1 MAKQFLIICFIVCG
15 WLNTQTVFAQ
25 ETRPTQTIRG
35 LVTDVAS
42 DAPLSLASIKILN
55 TDIPATAT
63 NAEGQFVLPNIPVGR
78 YDLQVSFM
86 GYETEIVKDIVL
98 TSAKEVNLEIRLKEH
113 LGTLGEVVIRA
124 RVDKSRPLNKMT
136 LTGARMLSTEEA
148 SRFAGGMDDPARLV
162 SAYAG
167 VASGLSDNGI
177 SIHGNSPGFLQW
189 RLEDVEI
196 PNPNHF
202 ADIGSYGGGLLTSL
216 SSNLLGN
223 SDFYTSAFPA
233 EYNNAISG
241 IFDMR
246 LRNGNNQRFQH
257 TFQLGILGINA
268 ASEGPLD
275 KQGKASYIF
284 NYRYSTV
291 ELLSKLSKSKDMSQS
306 LNYQDLNFKLN
317 FPTAH
322 AGTFSFWTTA
332 LIDKVGPQ
340 MRKPSDWEY
349 AEDAKDSRAKQTS
362 AAAGLSHHYLWNN
375 GGMLKTTLAL
385 TFSETNVWEGV
396 YDALMNAK
404 PVIDFKVRYTNAVLN
419 SFFNKKYSSRHTNK
433 TGVTITNMHYDM
445 RFDMAPYYQQPLQ
458 RLSEGQGNT
467 VLGSVYSSSL
477 FNLSDDLSATVGI
490 NGQFLTLNK
499 HWTLEPRLALKWQMT
514 DKNSLGFAYG
524 LYSRMEKL
532 DVYFVKN
539 PTTGQA
545 LVNKDLDFTRSQNVS
560 LSYQHRL
567 SENLSIKIE
576 PYYQYLTNIPVV
588 AGSSYSLINRRSYYI
603 GEQLVS
609 EGRGYNYGV
618 DVTLEKYMSHGL
630 YYMVTASLFDSRYR
644 GGDGK
649 WYNTRF
655 NRHYILNGLVGKEW
669 MIGRSKR
676 NVLSVNLRASLQG
689 GDRYSPVN
697 IPETLAHPDKE
708 TIYDERRAF
717 QNELSPI
724 FMLHYSISYR
734 INCKKI
740 SHEFALKGLNA
751 TNYREYSGHAYNLH
765 TGVIEPRRMK
775 TTILNLLY
783 RIDF

>member
-1 MAKQFLIICFIVCG
+1 
-15 WLNTQTVFAQ
+15 
-25 ETRPTQTIRG
+25 
-35 LVTDVAS
+35 
-42 DAPLSLASIKILN
+42 
-55 TDIPATAT
+55 
-63 NAEGQFVLPNIPVGR
+63 
-78 YDLQVSFM
+78 
-86 GYETEIVKDIVL
+86 
-98 TSAKEVNLEIRLKEH
+98 
-113 LGTLGEVVIRA
+113 
-124 RVDKSRPLNKMT
+124 
-136 LTGARMLSTEEA
+136 
-148 SRFAGGMDDPARLV
+148 
-162 SAYAG
+162 
-167 VASGLSDNGI
+167 
-177 SIHGNSPGFLQW
+177 
-189 RLEDVEI
+189 
-196 PNPNHF
+196 
-202 ADIGSYGGGLLTSL
+202 
-216 SSNLLGN
+216 
-223 SDFYTSAFPA
+223 
-233 EYNNAISG
+233 
-241 IFDMR
+241 
-246 LRNGNNQRFQH
+246 
-257 TFQLGILGINA
+257 
-268 ASEGPLD
+268 
-275 KQGKASYIF
+275 
-284 NYRYSTV
+284 
-291 ELLSKLSKSKDMSQS
+291 
-306 LNYQDLNFKLN
+306 
-317 FPTAH
+317 
-322 AGTFSFWTTA
+322 
-332 LIDKVGPQ
+332 
-340 MRKPSDWEY
+340 
-349 AEDAKDSRAKQTS
+349 
-362 AAAGLSHHYLWNN
+362 
-375 GGMLKTTLAL
+375 
-385 TFSETNVWEGV
+385 
-396 YDALMNAK
+396 MNAK

-609 EGRGYNYGV
+609 EGKGYNYGV

-630 YYMVTASLFDSRYR
+630 YYMVTASVFDSRYR

-708 TIYDERRAF
+708 TVYDERRAF

-765 TGVIEPRRMK
+765 TGVIEPRRLK